1 MTIKPTRVEA
11 EYAYSVIKIG
21 YILLPKFTGKSLFIS
36 GNLPITGNSKKAV
49 NMNAAPVCKLEK

>member
-49 NMNAAPVCKLEK
+49 NMNALLHNS